1 MRAEIVSS
9 LYFLKTKYLTQI
21 HCLHCKNSYGNNTLQ
36 SSSQVE
42 VNRVGNGN
50 RFTMLKTIFTL
61 SVQILQTLHLTKM
74 LLQNLHLLSN
84 SILIN
89 NIDFIP
95 EKYMIMIL
103 AA

>member
-1 MRAEIVSS
+1 
-9 LYFLKTKYLTQI
+9 
-21 HCLHCKNSYGNNTLQ
+21 
-36 SSSQVE
+36 
-42 VNRVGNGN
+42 
-50 RFTMLKTIFTL
+50 
-61 SVQILQTLHLTKM
+61 M